1 MLRKEAKGSEND
13 AEFCEKI
20 CEIFAKQKL
29 RNFAKTFFL
38 TFSFVF
44 RSFLYERNAKNA
56 KPNSS
61 NTTDLPVVSR
71 IPGKKEEY
79 YIFEITLG
87 PFITLSFRNGHKL
100 KD

>member
-44 RSFLYERNAKNA
+44 RSFLYERNAKNHGYQ
-56 KPNSS
+56 
-61 NTTDLPVVSR
+61 
-71 IPGKKEEY
+71 GKKKS
-79 YIFEITLG
+79 IT
-87 PFITLSFRNGHKL
+87 FL
-100 KD
+100 K

>member
-20 CEIFAKQKL
+20 FFDIFVCFSL
-29 RNFAKTFFL
+29 FFIR
-38 TFSFVF
+38 T
-44 RSFLYERNAKNA
+44 ECK
-56 KPNSS
+56 K
-61 NTTDLPVVSR
+61 SR